1 MKYKVLLFAVLAEIA
16 QTHQIEMEIK
26 KEMTAKKLIQNLV
39 ELYPKMKEYEDNLIV
54 AVDTKPTIRGI
65 GFTFNPHS
73 QGGKQPP
80 LASLLLF

>member
-54 AVDTKPTIRGI
+54 SVDTEEIEIHSKI
-65 GFTFNPHS
+65 GEVKQEVAVFPPVS
-73 QGGKQPP
+73 GG
-80 LASLLLF
+80 

>member
-54 AVDTKPTIRGI
+54 AVDTEEIEIHSKI
-65 GFTFNPHS
+65 GEV
-73 QGGKQPP
+73 KQEVAFSP
-80 LASLLLF
+80 L

>member
-39 ELYPKMKEYEDNLIV
+39 ELYPKMKEYE
-54 AVDTKPTIRGI
+54 
-65 GFTFNPHS
+65 
-73 QGGKQPP
+73 
-80 LASLLLF
+80 ASIT

>member
-54 AVDTKPTIRGI
+54 AVDTEEIEIHSKI
-65 GFTFNPHS
+65 GEVKQEVAVFPPMS
-73 QGGKQPP
+73 GG
-80 LASLLLF
+80 

>member
-54 AVDTKPTIRGI
+54 AVNTEEIEIHSKI
-65 GFTFNPHS
+65 GEVKQEVAVFPPVS
-73 QGGKQPP
+73 GG
-80 LASLLLF
+80 

>member
-54 AVDTKPTIRGI
+54 AVDTEEIEIHSKI
-65 GFTFNPHS
+65 GEVKQEVAVFPPVS
-73 QGGKQPP
+73 GG
-80 LASLLLF
+80 